1 MTRSEQRKVWV
12 ANCKNSRITVE
23 YLGLPGGASGKDPT
37 CQSKRLRRHRFNPW
51 VGKIP
56 RRRAQE
62 PTPVFSPGE
71 GHGNPFQ
78 YSCLEKGTET
88 HSSIL
93 AWRRA
98 RKCIPVFS
106 PGESHGQ
113 RSLAGYSPWCCTES
127 DTRGVT

>member
-37 CQSKRLRRHRFNPW
+37 CQSKRLRRHRFDPW

-78 YSCLEKGTET
+78 YSRLEKGTET

-93 AWRRA
+93 TWR
-98 RKCIPVFS
+98 IP
-106 PGESHGQ
+106 
-113 RSLAGYSPWCCTES
+113 RTEEPC
-127 DTRGVT
+127 RL